1 MLRLTR
7 CALSRPFGPLGR
19 RIEVDLRLAETYRTE
34 VCMITNDHRA
44 HFNSN
49 VRTRWKMG
57 IQSSGA
63 YAIPRDLGEIPR
75 DYILKNLQRNEPIT
89 LQRLFDV
96 IKEKPDC
103 PVDSRRHLR
112 QVLRIARLQSWVYT
126 EKNQTDN
133 RWYYYIHPQKRSA
146 MQGLL
151 RQDRETEKAAERE
164 QAETAAHRIADASNA
179 QSVAL
184 DATIQ
189 ALQRDLIRNVSKIRE
204 YEPEYATTLPC
215 STPSG
220 AINVVW
226 HRSSSPSGQTSATED
241 Q

>member
-1 MLRLTR
+1 MLRLTQR
-7 CALSRPFGPLGR
+7 VLARPFGPLGR
-19 RIEVDLRLAETYRTE
+19 RIEVDLRLAEAYRSE
-34 VCMITNDHRA
+34 VCMITHDHRA

-57 IQSSGA
+57 IQACGA

-89 LQRLFDV
+89 LQRLFEI

-112 QVLRIARLQSWVYT
+112 QVLRVARLQNWVYT

-133 RWYYYIHPQKRSA
+133 RWYYYIHPQKRHA
-146 MQGLL
+146 MQDLL
-151 RQDRETEKAAERE
+151 RLEREDEKAVERE
-164 QAETAAHRIADASNA
+164 QAETAAQRIADASNA
-179 QSVAL
+179 QSAAL

-204 YEPEYATTLPC
+204 FEPEYAASLPC
-215 STPSG
+215 STPTG
-220 AINVVW
+220 AVNVVW
-226 HRSSSPSGQTSATED
+226 HRGESSQAAED
-241 Q
+241 QP